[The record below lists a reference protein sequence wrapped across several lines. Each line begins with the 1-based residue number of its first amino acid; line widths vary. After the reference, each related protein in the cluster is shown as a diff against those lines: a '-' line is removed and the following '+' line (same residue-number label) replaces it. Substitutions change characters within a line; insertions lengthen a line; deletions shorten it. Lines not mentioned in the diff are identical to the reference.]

1 MRTRFTEAQRAD
13 PDIAAAEGIL
23 RGCVHCGFCTATC
36 PTYALLGDELD
47 SPRGRIYLIKE
58 MLETGETPSPKV
70 VGHID
75 RCLSC
80 LSCMTTCPSGVNYM
94 HLVDLARKRIAETFR
109 RPLADRLLRALL
121 LAAMPSPARFG
132 WAVRLAR
139 FGRPFAGL
147 LPGPLGRML
156 RMVPSTGA
164 GRPLPDGAVH
174 PAEGGRRFRVALLA
188 GCVQQVLDPA
198 INAATIRLLTRL
210 GCEVTLARGS
220 GCCGAI
226 AHHMGKEAPALDAA
240 RRNLAAWQ
248 AEIEGDGLDAV
259 VSNTSGCGVMLKDY
273 GHLFRADA
281 ALAQTASAIA
291 ARVCDVSELLQRI
304 GLGEAEPAGAAL
316 RRLPLGL
323 RAAAR
328 PEDPDG
334 SGRAVAPRRVR
345 GFAAGGGSSLLR
357 LGRHLQH
364 PPAGARR
371 PAARPQ
377 DRPPRGTGRGRHRGG
392 QYRLHGP
399 ARRGDGDAGGAHG
412 RAARLGAWRAE
423 AAWIEQQ
430 AGSSRLEPD
439 RAGSNRCR
447 RPPRQYRRERGWYDL
462 YSGGIVM
469 RRRDSGLYRW

>member
-1 MRTRFTEAQRAD
+1 MQTKFTEAQRAD
-13 PDIAAAEGIL
+13 PDIADAEGIL

-121 LAAMPSPARFG
+121 LAAMPSPARFRR
-132 WAVRLAR
+132 AVGLAR
-139 FGRPFAGL
+139 FARPLAGL

-156 RMVPSTGA
+156 RMVPRSGA
-164 GRPLPDGAVH
+164 GRPLPNGAVY
-174 PAEGGRRFRVALLA
+174 PAEGRRRFRVALLA

-210 GCEVTLARGS
+210 GCEVTLARGA

-226 AHHMGKEAPALDAA
+226 AHHMGKGALDAA

-248 AEIEGDGLDAV
+248 AEIEGEGLDAV

-273 GHLFRADA
+273 GHLLRGDA
-281 ALAQTASAIA
+281 ALAETASAIA
-291 ARVCDVSELLQRI
+291 ARVCDISELLQRI
-304 GLGEAEPAGAAL
+304 GLGEAEPPEPLSVAYHSACALQHGQKIQAGPVELLRRAGFSVSLPAEGHLCCGSAGTYNILQPALADRLRDRKIGHLEALGADVIAAGNIGCMVQLAGATGTPVVHTVDLLDWAHGGPRPRAL
-316 RRLPLGL
+316 
-323 RAAAR
+323 AR
-328 PEDPDG
+328 
-334 SGRAVAPRRVR
+334 
-345 GFAAGGGSSLLR
+345 
-357 LGRHLQH
+357 
-364 PPAGARR
+364 
-371 PAARPQ
+371 
-377 DRPPRGTGRGRHRGG
+377 
-392 QYRLHGP
+392 GP
-399 ARRGDGDAGGAHG
+399 A
-412 RAARLGAWRAE
+412 
-423 AAWIEQQ
+423 
-430 AGSSRLEPD
+430 
-439 RAGSNRCR
+439 NR
-447 RPPRQYRRERGWYDL
+447 D
-462 YSGGIVM
+462 
-469 RRRDSGLYRW
+469 